1 MKLTDTLTEQ
11 TIILPLSASTK
22 LDSVKELLNRLL
34 NEKYLTA
41 TTKLFS
47 LIDEH
52 DKLLNSAVGKATAI
66 HYSSSVEIN
75 NPVSVFGVSKKGID
89 YNSPDSQ
96 KVHFIFLILD
106 SVNNPVEHRKIITR
120 FQHFIN
126 EHDMK
131 SKILSSDSSND
142 IMEMIVNWEEEYLFN
157 EKV

>member
-1 MKLTDTLTEQ
+1 MKLIDTLTEK
-11 TIILPLSASTK
+11 TIILPLLASTK
-22 LDSVKELLNRLL
+22 LDSIKELLNRLL
-34 NEKYLTA
+34 NENYLTA

-52 DKLLNSAVGKATAI
+52 DKSLNSAVGKATAI
-66 HYSSSVEIN
+66 HYSSSAEIN
-75 NPVSVFGVSKKGID
+75 KPVSVFGISKEGIN

-106 SVNNPVEHRKIITR
+106 SVNNPIEHRKIITR

-142 IMEMIVNWEEEYLFN
+142 IMEMIINWEEEYLFN
-157 EKV
+157 EKI

>member
-1 MKLTDTLTEQ
+1 MKLTYTLTEE

-34 NEKYLTA
+34 NENYLTA

-52 DKLLNSAVGKATAI
+52 DKLLNSAIGKATAI

-75 NPVSVFGVSKKGID
+75 SPVSVFGVSKKGID

-131 SKILSSDSSND
+131 SKILSSDSSN
-142 IMEMIVNWEEEYLFN
+142 EESYSLEDY
-157 EKV
+157 E